1 MKKLLLTL
9 SLLTLSSCAYA
20 SINNSNSACSYA
32 SINLATIAKIESSGN
47 PLAIG
52 DNGKAL
58 GLYQLHASVVKDYN
72 KANNTNFK
80 HNDMLKAST
89 AYKVANWYLN
99 IKIPSYLR
107 HYGIAVNRDN
117 VLSCYNA
124 GIGSVLK
131 GRKAVKY
138 IAKYNKLNKGVK

>member
-1 MKKLLLTL
+1 MKTLILTL
-9 SLLTLSSCAYA
+9 SLLTLSSCA
-20 SINNSNSACSYA
+20 YA

-72 KANNTNFK
+72 KANNTNLSHK
-80 HNDMLKAST
+80 QMLNAST

-107 HYGIAVNRDN
+107 HYGIAVNSDN